1 MAVNDFPPI
10 VTHMSTQ
17 VGKKNEL
24 NIVIPNTSRLYYDFA
39 KEENPFL
46 KDDRRFQ
53 NKTPS
58 CVDHSILDKH
68 ITSIEKNQDSIT
80 LKLNTE
86 NIPYQ
91 VIRVV
96 EDYNKDNQFIFDYSV
111 GHGYVVNIEIS
122 LHNEGLADE
131 MVVFE
136 EVKYIT
142 KKYVTALLGLGY
154 KTGLF
159 DGDKFKNDKNVIIN
173 KIMMHNTS
181 YTYSL
186 TIHEKDVYK
195 NYKKV
200 KQEIEECNIDSK
212 YKILNT
218 ILK

>member
-1 MAVNDFPPI
+1 MTENDFPPI

-17 VGKKNEL
+17 VGKKSEL
-24 NIVIPNTSRLYYDFA
+24 NIIIPRTSKLYYDFT
-39 KEENPFL
+39 KEEDPFL
-46 KDDRRFQ
+46 KVDRRFQ

-58 CVDHSILDKH
+58 FVDHALFDKH

-91 VIRVV
+91 VIRIV
-96 EDYNKDNQFIFDYSV
+96 EDYNKDNQFIFDYTV

-142 KKYVTALLGLGY
+142 KKYVNALLGLGY

-159 DGDKFKNDKNVIIN
+159 DGDKFKNDKNIIIN

-200 KQEIEECNIDSK
+200 KQEIDECNIDSK